1 MVSNPY
7 KVISKFFLWKGSF
20 CTNIWKENY
29 QCYRKE
35 YKVLIIKY
43 NLITRDSNKKINYT
57 VSIQKNR
64 LMLAICFQ
72 RFTYKLQ

>member
-43 NLITRDSNKKINYT
+43 ELKFNNS
-57 VSIQKNR
+57 
-64 LMLAICFQ
+64 
-72 RFTYKLQ
+72 RF